1 MISSIIRSTSRCGR
15 SHGYCC
21 ERRTLGCI
29 AKYSF
34 RFGISLIRKF
44 YFDFFK
50 IVAKWLPQLEKKL
63 EQCWETGHESFR
75 MFMSAEPSA
84 DPAFH
89 CIPQGILE
97 SAVKM

>member
-1 MISSIIRSTSRCGR
+1 
-15 SHGYCC
+15 
-21 ERRTLGCI
+21 LGCI
-29 AKYSF
+29 TKYSF
-34 RFGISLIRKF
+34 RFEINLF
-44 YFDFFK
+44 YLKIYFVFL

-63 EQCWETGHESFR
+63 EQCWETGNDSFR
-75 MFMSAEPSA
+75 IFMSAEPSP

>member
-1 MISSIIRSTSRCGR
+1 M
-15 SHGYCC
+15 
-21 ERRTLGCI
+21 GCI
-29 AKYSF
+29 TKYSF
-34 RFGISLIRKF
+34 RFDINFQLFYLINVF
-44 YFDFFK
+44 VLL

-63 EQCWETGHESFR
+63 EQCWEFGHESFR
-75 MFMSAEPSA
+75 IFMSAEPSP

>member
-1 MISSIIRSTSRCGR
+1 MSFLERIIHAAHSSIS
-15 SHGYCC
+15 
-21 ERRTLGCI
+21 
-29 AKYSF
+29 
-34 RFGISLIRKF
+34 
-44 YFDFFK
+44 
-50 IVAKWLPQLEKKL
+50 VAKWLPQLEKKL
-63 EQCWETGHESFR
+63 EQCAETGHESFR